1 MWQLVR
7 NERDRPAVSKVG
19 KVAVPGVILSVGLQQ
34 AATASCGIAV
44 AESVAASARQAV
56 SELKAKLSGDFQ
68 HVMVF
73 FSRNYNASELASA
86 FESEFAGIPVSACST
101 AGGIGPSG
109 MIEKGIVAIAFP
121 REGFRIHTG
130 LIEDVGSFG
139 VERASSIV
147 HRLKTQLSERAGQK
161 LRDRVFGLMLVDGL
175 SEAEEPLVAAVHWAF
190 DDMQL
195 IGGSSGDGLMF
206 EKTALIHEGRVLS
219 RAAILMMIESEFPF
233 RIFKTDNFEATP
245 VKFVVTAANAE
256 HRVVHELNAEVAARE
271 YASSIGLMLDDLS
284 PLSFASYPLVV
295 KVGGDYYCR
304 SIRNVNADGSLSFYC
319 AIDEGLVFTLARL
332 KRHAALDTAEARGS
346 RHVARRHRHRA
357 RLRMR
362 AAAAR
367 RRKPAGDAAD
377 GRSLQA
383 LWRGRISYLRR
394 ATQRD
399 AFEPDFDGHSL
410 WSAARYNLMPEE
422 EPAPDYI
429 AGRHRRSRAA

>member
-7 NERDRPAVSKVG
+7 NERDRPAASKVG
-19 KVAVPGVILSVGLQQ
+19 KSGRSWGGRLSVGLQQ

-68 HVMVF
+68 HIMVF
-73 FSRNYNASELASA
+73 FSRNYNANELAAA
-86 FESEFAGIPVSACST
+86 FESEFAGTPLSACST

-109 MIEKGIVAIAFP
+109 MIEKGIVAVAFP

-219 RAAILMMIESEFPF
+219 RAAILMMIESEYPF

-332 KRHAALDTAEARGS
+332 KDMLRSTQQKLEEVDMSLDGIDIVIGFECVLRRLDAENRQVMRQMEDLYKRYGVVGFHTYGEQLNAMHLNQTLTGIAFG
-346 RHVARRHRHRA
+346 ARR
-357 RLRMR
+357 
-362 AAAAR
+362 
-367 RRKPAGDAAD
+367 D
-377 GRSLQA
+377 
-383 LWRGRISYLRR
+383 
-394 ATQRD
+394 TT
-399 AFEPDFDGHSL
+399 
-410 WSAARYNLMPEE
+410 
-422 EPAPDYI
+422 
-429 AGRHRRSRAA
+429 

>member
-1 MWQLVR
+1 LWQL
-7 NERDRPAVSKVG
+7 DRKEEIGPPHRLAEKLPFQG
-19 KVAVPGVILSVGLQQ
+19 GRLFVGLQQ

-44 AESVAASARQAV
+44 AESVAATARQAV
-56 SELKAKLSGDFQ
+56 SELRARLGGDFQ

-73 FSRNYNASELASA
+73 FSRNYNANELAAA
-86 FESEFAGIPVSACST
+86 FASEFAGIPVSACST

-109 MIEKGIVAIAFP
+109 MMESGLVAVAFP
-121 REGFRIHTG
+121 RDGFRIHTG

-139 VERASSIV
+139 VERASAIV
-147 HRLKTQLSERAGQK
+147 RRLKTQLSERAGQK

-206 EKTALIHEGRVLS
+206 EKTALIHEGRVLT

-256 HRVVHELNAEVAARE
+256 HRVVHELNAEVAASE
-271 YASSIGLMLDDLS
+271 YASAIGLMLDDLS

-332 KRHAALDTAEARGS
+332 KDMLRSTQQKLEEVDMSLDGIDIALGFECVLRRLDAENRQVMRQMEDLYKRYGVVGFHTYGEQLNAMHLNQTLTGIAFG
-346 RHVARRHRHRA
+346 ARR
-357 RLRMR
+357 
-362 AAAAR
+362 
-367 RRKPAGDAAD
+367 D
-377 GRSLQA
+377 
-383 LWRGRISYLRR
+383 
-394 ATQRD
+394 TT
-399 AFEPDFDGHSL
+399 
-410 WSAARYNLMPEE
+410 
-422 EPAPDYI
+422 
-429 AGRHRRSRAA
+429 

>member
-1 MWQLVR
+1 M
-7 NERDRPAVSKVG
+7 
-19 KVAVPGVILSVGLQQ
+19 GLQQ

-56 SELKAKLSGDFQ
+56 AELRAKLSGDFQ
-68 HVMVF
+68 YVMVF
-73 FSRNYNASELASA
+73 FSRNYNASELAAA
-86 FESEFAGIPVSACST
+86 FESDFAGIPLSACST

-109 MIEKGIVAIAFP
+109 MIEKGIVAVAFP
-121 REGFRIHTG
+121 REGFRIHAG

-219 RAAILMMIESEFPF
+219 RAAILMMIESEYPF

-332 KRHAALDTAEARGS
+332 KDMLLSTQQKLEEVDMSLDGIDIALGFECVLRRLDAENRQVMRQMEDLYKRYGVVGFHTYGEQLNAMHLNQTLTGIAFG
-346 RHVARRHRHRA
+346 ARR
-357 RLRMR
+357 
-362 AAAAR
+362 
-367 RRKPAGDAAD
+367 D
-377 GRSLQA
+377 
-383 LWRGRISYLRR
+383 
-394 ATQRD
+394 TT
-399 AFEPDFDGHSL
+399 
-410 WSAARYNLMPEE
+410 
-422 EPAPDYI
+422 
-429 AGRHRRSRAA
+429 

>member
-1 MWQLVR
+1 M
-7 NERDRPAVSKVG
+7 
-19 KVAVPGVILSVGLQQ
+19 GLQQ

-56 SELKAKLSGDFQ
+56 SELRTKLGSDFQ

-73 FSRNYNASELASA
+73 FSRNYNASELAAA
-86 FESEFAGIPVSACST
+86 FATEFAGVPVSACST

-121 REGFRIHTG
+121 RNGFRIHTG

-147 HRLKTQLSERAGQK
+147 RRLKTQLSERAGQK

-332 KRHAALDTAEARGS
+332 KDMLRSTQQKLEEVEMSLDGIDIALGFECVLRRLDAENRQVMRQMEDLYKRYGVVGFHTYGEQLNAMHLNQTLTGIAFG
-346 RHVARRHRHRA
+346 ARR
-357 RLRMR
+357 
-362 AAAAR
+362 
-367 RRKPAGDAAD
+367 D
-377 GRSLQA
+377 
-383 LWRGRISYLRR
+383 
-394 ATQRD
+394 TT
-399 AFEPDFDGHSL
+399 
-410 WSAARYNLMPEE
+410 
-422 EPAPDYI
+422 
-429 AGRHRRSRAA
+429 

>member
-1 MWQLVR
+1 M
-7 NERDRPAVSKVG
+7 
-19 KVAVPGVILSVGLQQ
+19 GLQQ

-44 AESVAASARQAV
+44 VESVAPTARQAV
-56 SELKAKLSGDFQ
+56 SELRARLGGDFQ

-73 FSRNYNASELASA
+73 FSRNYSANELASA
-86 FESEFAGIPVSACST
+86 FAEDFAGIPVSACST
-101 AGGIGPSG
+101 AGGIGRSG
-109 MIEKGIVAIAFP
+109 MIESGIVAIAFP
-121 REGFRIHTG
+121 RDGFRIHTG
-130 LIEDVGSFG
+130 LIEDVSSFG

-147 HRLKTQLSERAGQK
+147 RRLKTQLSERVGQR

-195 IGGSSGDGLMF
+195 IGGSSADGLKF
-206 EKTALIHEGRVLS
+206 EKTALIHEGRVLN
-219 RAAILMMIESEFPF
+219 RAAILMMIESDFPF

-271 YASSIGLMLDDLS
+271 YASAIGLMLDDLS

-332 KRHAALDTAEARGS
+332 KDMLRSTQQKLEEVEMSLQGIDIALGFECVLRRLDAENRQVMRQMEDLYKRYGVVGFHTYGEQLNAMHLNQTLTGIAFG
-346 RHVARRHRHRA
+346 ARR
-357 RLRMR
+357 
-362 AAAAR
+362 
-367 RRKPAGDAAD
+367 D
-377 GRSLQA
+377 
-383 LWRGRISYLRR
+383 
-394 ATQRD
+394 TT
-399 AFEPDFDGHSL
+399 
-410 WSAARYNLMPEE
+410 
-422 EPAPDYI
+422 
-429 AGRHRRSRAA
+429 

>member
-1 MWQLVR
+1 M
-7 NERDRPAVSKVG
+7 
-19 KVAVPGVILSVGLQQ
+19 GLQQ

-56 SELKAKLSGDFQ
+56 AELKAKLSGDFQ

-73 FSRNYNASELASA
+73 FSRNYNASELAAA
-86 FESEFAGIPVSACST
+86 FESEFAGTPLSACST

-109 MIEKGIVAIAFP
+109 MIEKGIVAVAFP
-121 REGFRIHTG
+121 REGFRIHVG

-219 RAAILMMIESEFPF
+219 RAAILMMIESEYPF

-332 KRHAALDTAEARGS
+332 KDMLRSTQQKLEEVDMSLDGIDIVLGFECVLRRLDAENRQVMRQMEELYKRYGVVGFHTYGEQLNAMHLNQTLTGIAFG
-346 RHVARRHRHRA
+346 ARR
-357 RLRMR
+357 
-362 AAAAR
+362 
-367 RRKPAGDAAD
+367 D
-377 GRSLQA
+377 
-383 LWRGRISYLRR
+383 
-394 ATQRD
+394 TT
-399 AFEPDFDGHSL
+399 
-410 WSAARYNLMPEE
+410 
-422 EPAPDYI
+422 
-429 AGRHRRSRAA
+429 